1 MRAVAATLLALAAC
15 GSDPHAYAGR
25 VQTRA
30 ELVGGPRAIGEVGDF
45 RISNGRVRFIVQDKG
60 QQRVYGTFGGSLID
74 ADLER
79 PQELDPRGHPI
90 GKDGLGELFPAYFLS
105 AIEPNKIEVIDDG
118 SSGGTARIRVSGK
131 QSEFL
136 TSTKLID
143 ALTIGP
149 GLSFVLDYALGPS
162 DDFLTVT
169 SSVVNEQIAP
179 HLFLA
184 DKYPIAMGF
193 IGLFGDGQPLF
204 VPGEAGYDVRF
215 SLEKAYKRSY
225 TLPAF
230 GGITTSAIA
239 VEGDGVSYGLS
250 YCAACKSPLPN
261 AIPQRD
267 GFVWHHRDQY
277 APYDPA
283 LTPDSM
289 FVPFISGTLFGLF
302 MGEAPPVLEGGRA
315 FSTTMR
321 LRVSDGSPAHL
332 IDSVHQDRGDPTVE
346 VSGVV
351 REEVSEDPVPFADAV
366 FQSADPAFAPRAAYY
381 ETSARADAQGRFTA
395 RVRPGLYRVT
405 GRSGLRPDL
414 PPVQLDTGKSRYLEP
429 HVGRFGQ
436 LAVDVADE
444 QGRRVPAKVTL
455 DRPIT
460 QAELADPRA
469 TLYDFHVGD
478 PYRPTNLDPADPRM
492 LETTARATLGH
503 AELQAR
509 PGRYR
514 CTVSRGP
521 AYSIDQQEIE
531 LVAGRLTRVAAVV
544 RRVLP
549 ARGRVAADLH
559 VHAQG
564 SVDSDVKL
572 DDRAASYAAEGIDF
586 LAMTEHNFVEYL
598 QPVIDAAGLTDWVH
612 ATVGIELTSLE
623 AGHWNAYPLSFD
635 AGSVTHGSFPWFR
648 RTPQELF
655 DDLRAHGKYAPADTV
670 VQVNHPRD
678 AIQGYF
684 NAYGVTGDAL
694 SGDPAR
700 DWPGKSGG
708 FAPSGPGF
716 GPGTFSL
723 DFDAIEI
730 LTGKRFD
737 LLHTFH
743 VPDPNPERCDVPSP
757 RAVCKLPPGAV
768 VRDSTG
774 AVAFPGASEDWEHL
788 LDLGRRLTAVGNSDS
803 HKLLDG
809 EAGYPRNLIDLG
821 SDAASAREIDDRAV
835 ARAIKAGRVQVTT
848 APEITLTAVTP
859 AGEVPVGGLVKPDDS
874 GIVTVHVVVEA
885 APWVD
890 VSRVLLFVPGPAGC
904 VRGDA
909 CSRVQL
915 FVPPSSAVRR
925 LDTTARVQ
933 VPAGRDS
940 WIAAEAWGDR
950 SLWPV
955 VIPYE
960 IPTLLLTDAVG
971 TVGAALGLGDE
982 FGALKPRQQ
991 TQMKPYA
998 LSNAIYVD
1006 GNGDGKW
1013 GAQAKPPQAP
1023 RASPALGRGDSARLI
1038 DLRGAL
1044 R

>member
-1 MRAVAATLLALAAC
+1 MMSRSAALVLLACAAC
-15 GSDPHAYAGR
+15 SSDPHAFAGR
-25 VQTRA
+25 VQSPA
-30 ELVGGPRAIGEVGDF
+30 DLVGGPRAIGDVGDW
-45 RISNGRVRFIVQDKG
+45 RLSNGRVRFIVQDKG

-74 ADLER
+74 ADLAR
-79 PQELDPRGHPI
+79 PAELDPRGRPI

-105 AIEPNKIEVIDDG
+105 ALEPSKIEVIDDG
-118 SSGGTARIRVSGK
+118 SSGGTARLRVSGK

-143 ALTIGP
+143 ALTIGN
-149 GLSFVLDYALGPS
+149 GLSFVLDYALGPQ
-162 DDFLTVT
+162 DDFLTIT
-169 SSVVNEQIAP
+169 SSVVNEQAAP
-179 HLFLA
+179 HLFLSSQ
-184 DKYPIAMGF
+184 YPIAMGF

-215 SLEKAYKRSY
+215 SLEKAYKRTY

-230 GGITTSAIA
+230 GGITTSALT
-239 VEGDGVSYGLS
+239 VEGDGISYGMS
-250 YCAACKSPLPN
+250 YCSACESPLRN
-261 AIPQRD
+261 GVKQGD

-277 APYDPA
+277 RPYDA
-283 LTPDSM
+283 QLNPDSM
-289 FVPFISGTLFGLF
+289 LVPFISGTLFGLF
-302 MGEAPPVLEGGRA
+302 LGEAPPVLEGGRA
-315 FSTTMR
+315 FSTTMK
-321 LRVSDGSPAHL
+321 LRISDGSPAHL
-332 IDSVHQDRGDPTVE
+332 IDSVHQDRGDSTVL

-351 REEVSEDPVPFADAV
+351 REERSEAPLPFADV
-366 FQSADPAFAPRAAYY
+366 IFQRGSAY
-381 ETSARADAQGRFTA
+381 ETSARADAQGRFFA
-395 RVRPGLYRVT
+395 QVRQGHYRVV
-405 GRSGLRPDL
+405 GRSGSRPDS
-414 PPVQLDTGKSRYLEP
+414 PPVEVDVFAAGAFVEP
-429 HVGRFGQ
+429 HVGRNGFV
-436 LAVDVADE
+436 AVEVADGT
-444 QGRRVPAKVTL
+444 GRAAPAKVTL
-455 DRPIT
+455 DRAIT
-460 QAELADPRA
+460 AKELLDPRA
-469 TLYDFHVGD
+469 ALYDLHLGD
-478 PYRPTNLDPADPRM
+478 PYRPTNLDPQDPRM
-492 LETTARATLGH
+492 LETTARALDGH
-503 AELQAR
+503 ADLQAR
-509 PGRYR
+509 PGHYR

-531 LVAGRLTRVAAVV
+531 VVAGQLTRVSATLS
-544 RRVLP
+544 RVLP
-549 ARGRVAADLH
+549 ALGRVAADLH

-564 SVDSDVKL
+564 SVDSDVSL
-572 DDRAASYAAEGIDF
+572 PDRAASYAAEGIDF
-586 LAMTEHNFVEYL
+586 LAMTEHNYVEDL
-598 QPVIDAAGLTDWVH
+598 QPVIDAAGLTDFLK

-623 AGHWNAYPLSFD
+623 AGHWNAYPLAFD

-655 DDLRAHGKYAPADTV
+655 DDLRAHGKYSPEDTV

-684 NAYGVTGDAL
+684 NAYGVTGDELTGVL
-694 SGDPAR
+694 SVDA
-700 DWPGKSGG
+700 PGKSGT
-708 FAPSGPGF
+708 FSPSGAGF

-743 VPDPNPERCDVPSP
+743 VPDPNPEPCTGPSP
-757 RAVCKLPPGAV
+757 RPVCKLAPGVV

-774 AVAFPGASEDWEHL
+774 LVAYPGAAEDWEHL
-788 LDLGRRLTAVGNSDS
+788 LDLNRRVTAVGNSDS

-809 EAGYPRNLIDLG
+809 EAGYPRNLIDVG
-821 SDAASAREIDDRAV
+821 HDVSSARALDDREV

-848 APEITLTAVTP
+848 GPELTLTAVTP
-859 AGEVPVGGLVKPDDS
+859 AGEVPVGSLVRPDAA
-874 GIVTVHVVVEA
+874 GKVQLHVVVQA

-904 VRGDA
+904 FRGDA
-909 CSRVQL
+909 CSRIQL
-915 FVPPSSAVRR
+915 TVPPSFGNEVRR
-925 LDTTARVQ
+925 LDTVVPVS

-940 WIAAEAWGDR
+940 WIAAEAWGDK

-971 TVGAALGLGDE
+971 TVGAALGLPDE
-982 FGALKPRQQ
+982 FGALKPTQQ

-1013 GAQAKPPQAP
+1013 GGQAVPAAAKAP
-1023 RASPALGRGDSARLI
+1023 LSSVGQGDSARLV
-1038 DLRGAL
+1038 DLRAAL
-1044 R
+1044 H